1 MFKGLENDENVNNDT
16 NVSNMLIKDRK
27 REITI
32 IVILSKSRKYGAGN
46 RT

>member
-1 MFKGLENDENVNNDT
+1 MFKGVENDENVNNDT
-16 NVSNMLIKDRK
+16 NVSNKLIKDRK

-32 IVILSKSRKYGAGN
+32 IANLSKSRRYGAGN